1 MVLFR
6 RTLNKYGWRLKGVS
20 SPEGNS
26 EFCEENNGN
35 FILQVSNDLV
45 TKELKEFCEE
55 FQGKGLML
63 IGEEQEK
70 LMNVVYMTQYFGKWL
85 YSQGFTDF
93 KLDLNYE

>member
-20 SPEGNS
+20 NPEGNS

-55 FQGKGLML
+55 FQGRELML
-63 IGEEQEK
+63 LGEGQEK